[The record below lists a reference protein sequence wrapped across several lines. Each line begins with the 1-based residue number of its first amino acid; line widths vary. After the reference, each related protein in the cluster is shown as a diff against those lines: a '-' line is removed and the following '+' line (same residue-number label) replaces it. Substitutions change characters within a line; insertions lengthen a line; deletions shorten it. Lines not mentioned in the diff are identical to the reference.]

1 MVNGILGNDTTI
13 IAVDNGNGN
22 TKTEHCVFKTGLK
35 EYDHEPVVT
44 KDFFK
49 LNDKY
54 YIAGE
59 EHMTYQGDKTENDDC
74 YILTMI
80 AVVKELEYRH
90 MTSAR
95 VQLALGLP
103 LAWCR
108 TDKKEELKNYMLKA
122 PTVEIEHNGELYHI
136 EIVSVD
142 VFPQGFSAIYGRYDM
157 DGFNMIADIG
167 DGTIDI
173 MHIDNGVPKEDSIST
188 ERKGVGICVKSILNE
203 LAQRFSDDIPE
214 EMVEPLLRDGCDK
227 STSPLADTVRSIA
240 SSYGKEL
247 VKIINDN
254 GFKEGLVKLYI
265 IGGGGCLLKNFTD
278 IGSRDGVV
286 FVGDICA
293 NAKGYA
299 LLAKKKYGVS

>member
-1 MVNGILGNDTTI
+1 MAISILSSNTTI

-35 EYDHEPVVT
+35 GYDHEPVV
-44 KDFFK
+44 KSDFFK
-49 LNDKY
+49 LDGKY
-54 YIAGE
+54 YIVGE
-59 EHMTYQGDKTENDDC
+59 DHMTYQGDKTENDDC

-80 AVVKELEYRH
+80 AIVKELEYRH
-90 MTSAR
+90 MTSAK

-103 LAWCR
+103 LAWSR
-108 TDKKEELKNYMLKA
+108 TDKKKEFKNYMLKS
-122 PTVEIEHNGELYHI
+122 PTVEIEHGGELYQI
-136 EIVSVD
+136 EIVGAD
-142 VFPQGFSAIYGRYDM
+142 VFPQGFSAICGRYDM

-188 ERKGVGICVKSILNE
+188 ERKGVGTCVKSILNE

-214 EMVEPLLRDGCDK
+214 EMIEPLLRDGCDD
-227 STSPLADTVRSIA
+227 STSPLADTVKRIA
-240 SSYGKEL
+240 SDYGKEL
-247 VKIINDN
+247 LKIISDN

-278 IGSRDGVV
+278 IGDKDGVV
-286 FVGDICA
+286 FIGDICA

-299 LLAKKKYGVS
+299 YLAKTKYGVN